1 MQVQQ
6 ELSKDLIRR
15 CQTGDRSAFSEL
27 VGQLMRPA
35 YFQALALLGNEDDA
49 REVSQETFARVWR
62 SIGQYD
68 AAQPFYP
75 WFYTVL
81 RNLAMNALRS
91 RRRHPQVGGDAVDAW
106 LETAAGQADREPEQ
120 ELRRQQKVAR
130 VNAALMQL
138 SVSDREIISLKDMH
152 DYAYKDIAC
161 LLGIPI
167 GTVMSR
173 LYTARSRLRSLLE
186 EDGDEQP

>member
-1 MQVQQ
+1 
-6 ELSKDLIRR
+6 
-15 CQTGDRSAFSEL
+15 
-27 VGQLMRPA
+27 
-35 YFQALALLGNEDDA
+35 
-49 REVSQETFARVWR
+49 
-62 SIGQYD
+62 
-68 AAQPFYP
+68 
-75 WFYTVL
+75 
-81 RNLAMNALRS
+81 MNALRS
-91 RRRHPQVGGDAVDAW
+91 RRRHPQVGGDAADAW

-152 DYAYKDIAC
+152 DYAYKDIAG